1 MKKILSMLVALALV
15 LSLSIVA
22 TPALADVTSAKVDV
36 YPTTVNTK
44 ASYNITFNITKTL
57 AIGDTISIG
66 FPSDTT
72 VPTTGYETGDVIVQ
86 STVQNATISPGDI
99 SVAVRTV
106 TIKLP
111 IGIGAPGPVTVVFN
125 VTADIKNPI
134 TPKTNYTLSVKTS
147 QETTPV
153 TSQSYGIPLPAKS
166 TYEFLYSQPPLISV
180 NVSAVV
186 NVTLKT
192 KVPGS
197 EGYNETRIH
206 VAKAEGPGN
215 VTVEVDD
222 GGWHLSNNYPATVNF
237 TVEANHNQVIPFRFT
252 FNAIGLYTLNFT
264 LMCGDTPVPDG
275 TGTQTFAC
283 AGVSVNVP
291 LIKGWNLMSLPIIP
305 NKSAIGTL
313 LANIIDNV
321 TIVWY
326 YDPTIADPNQ
336 RWRSY
341 VPGGPTPTLTKIEDG
356 KAYWIDMKNDGTL
369 TVEGVAIVLPGQ
381 VPPSYN
387 VVPGWN
393 MVGFK
398 SMVNMTAG
406 DYLDGTDPVRIYK
419 FWAGAWEVVPASY
432 NMTPGLGYWVA
443 FPTPG
448 TIYP

>member
-22 TPALADVTSAKVDV
+22 TPALADVTSATVGV
-36 YPTTVNTK
+36 YPDTVNTK

-57 AIGDTISIG
+57 AIGGWISID
-66 FPSDTT
+66 FPAYTG
-72 VPTTGYETGDVIVQ
+72 VPTTYQAGDI
-86 STVQNATISPGDI
+86 TVNGTAISPGDI
-99 SVAVRTV
+99 SVSVRTV
-106 TIKLP
+106 TITLP
-111 IGIGAPGPVTVVFN
+111 IGIGAPTAVTVIFN
-125 VTADIKNPI
+125 VSADITNP
-134 TPKTNYTLSVKTS
+134 TTAGPYTLKVKTS
-147 QETTPV
+147 QEPTPV
-153 TSQSYGIPLPAKS
+153 TSQPYGIPLPDKS

-186 NVTLKT
+186 NVTLKA
-192 KVPGS
+192 KVVGS
-197 EGYNETRIH
+197 AGYNEVRIK
-206 VAKAEGPGN
+206 VAEAAGPGN
-215 VTVEVDD
+215 VDFEVLY
-222 GGWHLSNNYPATVNF
+222 GGAWYTSPYYLPTGNF
-237 TVEANHNQVIPFRFT
+237 TVEPNHNQVIPFRFT

-264 LMCGDTPVPDG
+264 LMYGDAPVPDA

-283 AGVSVNVP
+283 AGVSVNVS

-313 LANIIDNV
+313 LTDIIDHVNS
-321 TIVWY
+321 VWY

-356 KAYWIDMKNDGTL
+356 KAYWIDMKNQRML

-381 VPPSYN
+381 TPPSYN
-387 VVPGWN
+387 VVAGWN

-398 SMVNMTAG
+398 SMVNMTAA

-419 FWAGAWEVVPASY
+419 FVAGLWEVVQPSF
-432 NMTPGLGYWVA
+432 NMTLGLGYWVA